1 MAVNGIKV
9 EKTSMSGCIRD
20 AESVLHSGY
29 CYAIIDIIM
38 KMSNYA
44 LSTSGIR
51 QKKEVSQ
58 LRSKITKCAAV
69 LLVLVT
75 LVMCMPAAAMAQGS
89 PQDTTSQ
96 SSGVVIATSP
106 SENLA
111 SITFST
117 ANSKRVEV
125 GKATTLYVTMH
136 NISSSSALE
145 FLSSDP
151 SVARV
156 EKDGSDR
163 CKVHGLKIG
172 EVTITA
178 RVGSMEATY
187 LLYVGDESVT
197 AGGTTTTAA
206 AVTGPAGDFDY
217 FSGTDQDIL
226 NQYIIEKK
234 SNDAVSYLFGV
245 IGVAVIVGLCGLV
258 LSVMFRNRSPK
269 MNLYPGSR
277 RRFNTGGYRGNQRKR
292 LLPDHYYR
300 NNKKY

>member
-1 MAVNGIKV
+1 M
-9 EKTSMSGCIRD
+9 
-20 AESVLHSGY
+20 HSQRR
-29 CYAIIDIIM
+29 YAIIDNIM

-44 LSTSGIR
+44 LSTAGIR
-51 QKKEVSQ
+51 QKKEVTQ
-58 LRSKITKCAAV
+58 LRPITIKYTAV
-69 LLVLVT
+69 LLVLIA
-75 LVMCMPAAAMAQGS
+75 LVMCLPAAAMAQS
-89 PQDTTSQ
+89 PSQDTTSQ

-125 GKATTLYVTMH
+125 GKATTLYVTLN
-136 NISSSSALE
+136 NISSSSTVE
-145 FLSSDP
+145 FYSSDP
-151 SVARV
+151 AVARV
-156 EKDGSDR
+156 EKDGGDR

-206 AVTGPAGDFDY
+206 VATGVPGDMDY
-217 FSGTDQDIL
+217 FSDMDQSIL
-226 NQYIIEKK
+226 DQYIVEKK
-234 SNDAVSYLFGV
+234 SDDAVSYLFGV
-245 IGVAVIVGLCGLV
+245 IGIAVIIGLCGLV

-269 MNLYPGSR
+269 LNLYPGSR
-277 RRFNTGGYRGNQRKR
+277 RRFNSGGYRGNQRKR

>member
-1 MAVNGIKV
+1 MKPVTIKY
-9 EKTSMSGCIRD
+9 T
-20 AESVLHSGY
+20 
-29 CYAIIDIIM
+29 
-38 KMSNYA
+38 
-44 LSTSGIR
+44 
-51 QKKEVSQ
+51 
-58 LRSKITKCAAV
+58 AV
-69 LLVLVT
+69 LLLLVT
-75 LVMCMPAAAMAQGS
+75 LVLCLPITAMAEGTEQTTTPQGL
-89 PQDTTSQ
+89 
-96 SSGVVIATSP
+96 VIATSP

-111 SITFST
+111 SISFST

-125 GKATTLYVTMH
+125 GKATTLYVTMN
-136 NISSSSALE
+136 NIQSSSSLE
-145 FLSSDP
+145 FFSSDP

-156 EKDGSDR
+156 DKDGSDR

-206 AVTGPAGDFDY
+206 VQFAPGEIDY
-217 FSGTDQDIL
+217 FSDSDKDIL
-226 NQYIIEKK
+226 QQYIADKK
-234 SNDAVSYLFGV
+234 NDDAVSYM
-245 IGVAVIVGLCGLV
+245 IGIIGIAVIIGLSGLV

-269 MNLYPGSR
+269 LNLYPGSR

-292 LLPDHYYR
+292 LLPDQYYR